1 MQNIV
6 VNKNTISRERKQIL
20 YTVEPPV
27 NNDGT
32 LVYTFKTQEKH
43 KLKNG
48 ERILLIKKFVD
59 KFDENGT
66 LIEPNFS
73 ERQQRSSYTNE
84 TKKIVPIHVIS
95 DTEFTISFSEFTYTL
110 IEYTNNGDGTSIL
123 HVMDP
128 SIEYIVN
135 DNQHVIISVGD
146 SVYQG
151 ATEKLKDDN
160 GTWEIQVES
169 SAPNRILFQHP
180 LNTLADINSVFI
192 RNTWHMKDD
201 SDMFDDVNIELF
213 ENKFFISTIIPL
225 STNVEYKEIEKTEI
239 AKQYVHDANVFSL
252 PEIIDNE
259 KRQFCPVI
267 KKNGYY
273 KMAQELVFNL
283 HFRERDDFSIGSAF
297 KVDDQSIWN
306 GFTLSNDDSSLR
318 RKYSAKSDDLADEL
332 CDIGFTEDD
341 IKYQKTKVK
350 KTFIRLLFYST
361 NSILSRELLYYS
373 TIFLDS
379 NVLYQKYG
387 QIINKGLEKI
397 FDEKRFDEKLRLST
411 SFSVKNK
418 YHTNKS
424 SEGFYLYLFPNEV
437 QENEERTIYMK
448 VEFNHAGY
456 GKTIP
461 MMAPRGGDNFG
472 GQLSPTDDGF
482 PLTFLTNDKNGMFG
496 NDYEGYTN
504 SVMIPINIKYD
515 KSLKSYIYYFPW
527 YYRGDD
533 EKIIIN
539 LWEPR
544 MRGYVNGSN

>member
-283 HFRERDDFSIGSAF
+283 HFRERDDFSIGRCC
-297 KVDDQSIWN
+297 I
-306 GFTLSNDDSSLR
+306 
-318 RKYSAKSDDLADEL
+318 
-332 CDIGFTEDD
+332 
-341 IKYQKTKVK
+341 
-350 KTFIRLLFYST
+350 
-361 NSILSRELLYYS
+361 
-373 TIFLDS
+373 
-379 NVLYQKYG
+379 
-387 QIINKGLEKI
+387 
-397 FDEKRFDEKLRLST
+397 
-411 SFSVKNK
+411 
-418 YHTNKS
+418 
-424 SEGFYLYLFPNEV
+424 
-437 QENEERTIYMK
+437 
-448 VEFNHAGY
+448 
-456 GKTIP
+456 
-461 MMAPRGGDNFG
+461 
-472 GQLSPTDDGF
+472 
-482 PLTFLTNDKNGMFG
+482 
-496 NDYEGYTN
+496 
-504 SVMIPINIKYD
+504 
-515 KSLKSYIYYFPW
+515 
-527 YYRGDD
+527 
-533 EKIIIN
+533 
-539 LWEPR
+539 
-544 MRGYVNGSN
+544 

>member
-1 MQNIV
+1 
-6 VNKNTISRERKQIL
+6 
-20 YTVEPPV
+20 
-27 NNDGT
+27 
-32 LVYTFKTQEKH
+32 
-43 KLKNG
+43 
-48 ERILLIKKFVD
+48 
-59 KFDENGT
+59 
-66 LIEPNFS
+66 
-73 ERQQRSSYTNE
+73 
-84 TKKIVPIHVIS
+84 
-95 DTEFTISFSEFTYTL
+95 
-110 IEYTNNGDGTSIL
+110 
-123 HVMDP
+123 MDP

-146 SVYQG
+146 SIYQG

-169 SAPNRILFQHP
+169 TAPNRILFQHP

-239 AKQYVHDANVFSL
+239 AKQYVYDANVFSL

-306 GFTLSNDDSSLR
+306 GFTFSNDDSSLR

-397 FDEKRFDEKLRLST
+397 FDEKRFDEIFDEIQKFVSNILD
-411 SFSVKNK
+411 K
-418 YHTNKS
+418 YNTQ
-424 SEGFYLYLFPNEV
+424 P
-437 QENEERTIYMK
+437 
-448 VEFNHAGY
+448 
-456 GKTIP
+456 
-461 MMAPRGGDNFG
+461 
-472 GQLSPTDDGF
+472 
-482 PLTFLTNDKNGMFG
+482 
-496 NDYEGYTN
+496 
-504 SVMIPINIKYD
+504 
-515 KSLKSYIYYFPW
+515 
-527 YYRGDD
+527 
-533 EKIIIN
+533 
-539 LWEPR
+539 
-544 MRGYVNGSN
+544 